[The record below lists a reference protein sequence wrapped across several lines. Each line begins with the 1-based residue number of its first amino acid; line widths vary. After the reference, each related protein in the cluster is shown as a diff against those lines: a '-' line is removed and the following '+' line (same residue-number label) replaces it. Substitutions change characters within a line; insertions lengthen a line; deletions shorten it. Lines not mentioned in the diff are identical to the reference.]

1 MPLGVLAV
9 TQAALLALV
18 ILTTP
23 RGDRA
28 ANRLLAAIV
37 LTIGAMIGLR
47 LVVVSPIVVRLPH
60 LVRVNHPFDFLP
72 APLFYLYVRLLTT
85 GRGLS
90 RRDLLHAVPAA
101 ACALFLAP
109 HYARTG
115 TEKLADLDSAAYQ
128 NWYFQRTALAIVI
141 AAPYVLLAVVHSAR
155 YLKRRRG
162 GVGHARTAVAVQ
174 LQYLSCGFAAI
185 LAIAATRYF
194 VDSTFPQFM
203 SITSGFLPFAG
214 ATMLCG
220 MAYLGLR
227 DPAMLTVTP
236 AGAASHKYETSSLK
250 DDRAARA
257 LDTLQRALAE
267 ERVYLDPELTLSTL
281 AVRLKMPVPHLS
293 QVINQRLNQNFTDL
307 INGYRVEEAKRRLV
321 DPAWGHYSIMAIA
334 EDVGFRSKSSFNEV
348 FKKHAQMTPSTFRR
362 RYAGPHS

>member
-85 GRGLS
+85 GRGVS

-109 HYARTG
+109 HYARTS
-115 TEKLADLDSAAYQ
+115 TEKLADLQSAAYQ
-128 NWYFQRTALAIVI
+128 DWYFQRTALAIVI
-141 AAPYVLLAVVHSAR
+141 ATPYVLLAVLHSAR
-155 YLKRRRG
+155 SLKRRRG
-162 GVGHARTAVAVQ
+162 AVHARTAIAVQ

-185 LAIAATRYF
+185 LTIAATRYV

-203 SITSGFLPFAG
+203 SITSGLLPFAG

-236 AGAASHKYETSSLK
+236 ADAASHKYETSSLK

-257 LDTLQRALAE
+257 LDTLQHALDDE
-267 ERVYLDPELTLSTL
+267 KVYLDPGLTLSTL

-321 DPAWGHYSIMAIA
+321 DPAWRHYSIMAIA
-334 EDVGFRSKSSFNEV
+334 EDVGFRSKSSFNDV
-348 FKKHAQMTPSTFRR
+348 FKRHAQMTPSAFRAR
-362 RYAGPHS
+362 HTGPHS